1 MVKNHRDLTVWQKAV
16 DLVMEVNHLIT
27 KLPRD
32 EKFALADQLRRAALS
47 IPSNIAEGRARSS
60 DRDYLRFLYM
70 ARGSLA
76 EIDTQLYIAV
86 KMKYFTDSDVEFAI
100 NLHTEVA
107 KMLNKMISTLNN
119 KIQLL
124 KANS

>member
-32 EKFALADQLRRAALS
+32 EKFALADQLRRAASS